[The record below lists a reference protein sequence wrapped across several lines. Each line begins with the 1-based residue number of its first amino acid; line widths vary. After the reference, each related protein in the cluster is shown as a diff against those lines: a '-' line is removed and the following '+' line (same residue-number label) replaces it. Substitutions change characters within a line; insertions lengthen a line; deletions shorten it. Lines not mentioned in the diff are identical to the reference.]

1 MLKKSLLSRVA
12 LCAAALTAGSVV
24 AQNGAPH
31 SLTATGNLSQV
42 SLGWCAPAAPIE
54 LKWHD
59 GSDYNGMSGRADD
72 PEGYATFYAAAKFTP
87 ADLQA
92 VAGQTVDS
100 ISYFEYRHAYKV
112 WVQVYENEKLV
123 SETPVDVSKFTKNT
137 WKTTAL
143 SKPYTIAGDKDVM
156 FVVKYQHGTNQDF
169 VANTDRYPTTGKGDV
184 YSYDG
189 KTWHTGGVGDFM
201 ITAIVRNN
209 ATATP
214 EGYNVYRDGSKV
226 NSSLLTRTDT
236 VLDNEPDGTHRYMV
250 GAVYAQQGELK
261 SAAVEA
267 TAISASKLLAPA
279 ASFKGSAQ
287 ELNGTLAWQKP
298 LAGGETLTWSGSEMG
313 NHIGG
318 TSTTSPKV
326 WVKQEFS
333 SSDLLAF
340 QNYQINS
347 IAAYVAEATLS
358 SVKLYVIK
366 NGTIDYSQDVP
377 DSVVQKTTAGA
388 WNQWQLTTPYVMT
401 PGNDYAYGVY
411 YTHTKSTHPVGVD
424 NQPAIDGKGNSFSIS
439 APRSSS
445 FNATKPTWK
454 TLSSGNIAGNFMLRA
469 QVSPV
474 GEATASEQAASYDLY
489 RNGTPLFTGK
499 NVTEWADS
507 VPEPGTYN
515 YTLKTNYASGKQS
528 PLMTV
533 SLNYTLP
540 AAYEAPL
547 IVGSNFD
554 PATKAVSLEWSNS
567 AVNLQHYGTPSYM
580 MGFDEAMTLLYGS
593 KFSASELKS
602 LKGYEL
608 RSLKFIIGQ
617 ALDTLRLEV
626 RTGDN
631 QVLYSEKLDGTAL
644 TPQAIYTLKLD
655 KPIAI
660 PEGKDLYIVY
670 NTTLPAGNK
679 AIVIDKGPAA
689 DGGAMVSVTGGAS
702 WMKLGTI
709 ASDYKDY
716 NIVIGAT
723 ALPASSKDNAGRQ
736 AITLGTPVDGIKA
749 TTLDA
754 AQLRQGLGIEA
765 VKPGTQAPA
774 RRRAAAPVV
783 KSYRVYRNNTVIAEQ
798 EGTTWGETLEKCGTF
813 NYHVTAVYQNGWE
826 SPQSKTVTVVNTIAQ
841 KLQAPYHLQG
851 NATATGQLQL
861 NWEAAGKA
869 AEFNYQKSNTDI
881 AVGMTSSGS
890 KLKSYCA
897 IKMAADTL
905 AHYAGLKITHIKFK
919 LDSLAVE
926 NPAVFVMAGDNII
939 YRQELDA
946 ESLVKGWNVVR
957 LNNPVAV
964 DNSQDMSVG
973 YYLEYATGVK
983 PSTCDAGTPAVP
995 GYSDLISSS
1004 ASAGYWYSLKTKFK
1018 LNYGWRI
1025 SAVLATPDT
1034 AVQGSRSAAPRK
1046 AATAITYNVYC
1057 NGEKIASGLDQ
1068 PSYTVA
1074 SPMAGRYVV
1083 TAETGGEESAESNA
1097 VVYTVSSGV
1106 DTPAAS
1112 KTVSSIAYYN
1122 VAGQQVATPVKGVNI
1137 VVTRYTDGTQATTKV
1152 VK

>member
-1 MLKKSLLSRVA
+1 
-12 LCAAALTAGSVV
+12 
-24 AQNGAPH
+24 
-31 SLTATGNLSQV
+31 
-42 SLGWCAPAAPIE
+42 
-54 LKWHD
+54 
-59 GSDYNGMSGRADD
+59 
-72 PEGYATFYAAAKFTP
+72 
-87 ADLQA
+87 
-92 VAGQTVDS
+92 
-100 ISYFEYRHAYKV
+100 
-112 WVQVYENEKLV
+112 
-123 SETPVDVSKFTKNT
+123 
-137 WKTTAL
+137 
-143 SKPYTIAGDKDVM
+143 
-156 FVVKYQHGTNQDF
+156 
-169 VANTDRYPTTGKGDV
+169 
-184 YSYDG
+184 
-189 KTWHTGGVGDFM
+189 M

-236 VLDNEPDGTHRYMV
+236 VLDNEPDGTHRYAI

-279 ASFKGSAQ
+279 ASFKGSAH

-655 KPIAI
+655 NPIAI

-723 ALPASSKDNAGRQ
+723 ALPASSKDNAGQ
-736 AITLGTPVDGIKA
+736 HTGH
-749 TTLDA
+749 
-754 AQLRQGLGIEA
+754 
-765 VKPGTQAPA
+765 A
-774 RRRAAAPVV
+774 RRRHQGHDTRCSPAAPGPGHRGRETRHP
-783 KSYRVYRNNTVIAEQ
+783 STGTPPRCRASGEELPRVSQQHRDSRARRHHLGRDTREVRHIQLSRHSRIPKRLGVAPEQ
-798 EGTTWGETLEKCGTF
+798 DRDR
-813 NYHVTAVYQNGWE
+813 
-826 SPQSKTVTVVNTIAQ
+826 
-841 KLQAPYHLQG
+841 
-851 NATATGQLQL
+851 GQHHCP
-861 NWEAAGKA
+861 EA
-869 AEFNYQKSNTDI
+869 
-881 AVGMTSSGS
+881 SGS
-890 KLKSYCA
+890 LS
-897 IKMAADTL
+897 
-905 AHYAGLKITHIKFK
+905 
-919 LDSLAVE
+919 
-926 NPAVFVMAGDNII
+926 PA
-939 YRQELDA
+939 RQRHRNRA
-946 ESLVKGWNVVR
+946 
-957 LNNPVAV
+957 
-964 DNSQDMSVG
+964 
-973 YYLEYATGVK
+973 
-983 PSTCDAGTPAVP
+983 
-995 GYSDLISSS
+995 
-1004 ASAGYWYSLKTKFK
+1004 
-1018 LNYGWRI
+1018 
-1025 SAVLATPDT
+1025 
-1034 AVQGSRSAAPRK
+1034 
-1046 AATAITYNVYC
+1046 
-1057 NGEKIASGLDQ
+1057 
-1068 PSYTVA
+1068 
-1074 SPMAGRYVV
+1074 
-1083 TAETGGEESAESNA
+1083 
-1097 VVYTVSSGV
+1097 
-1106 DTPAAS
+1106 
-1112 KTVSSIAYYN
+1112 
-1122 VAGQQVATPVKGVNI
+1122 VATQLGGCRQGCRVQLPEV
-1137 VVTRYTDGTQATTKV
+1137 
-1152 VK
+1152 